1 MWHFLPKN
9 VPFGQLHINPPSL
22 PFLRTWYL
30 QKKKK
35 RKKERK
41 KKWKLQ
47 KNSNDL
53 PQNDITIKLSVS
65 HINGQYTVVI

>member
-9 VPFGQLHINPPSL
+9 VPFGQLHINPPF
-22 PFLRTWYL
+22 PFYVHGTCKE
-30 QKKKK
+30 KKM
-35 RKKERK
+35 

>member
-22 PFLRTWYL
+22 FTYMVLE
-30 QKKKK
+30 KKKK
-35 RKKERK
+35 MNTA
-41 KKWKLQ
+41 